1 MVGKS
6 DVSQHPRRVK
16 GTETGRAAFKTRR
29 AEKAVDET
37 HRLHGISGFDARED
51 TFPSNTHAA
60 PPRRGAQ
67 GPSGTRGMSDRIT
80 HECGV
85 ALVRL
90 LKPLAYYQEKYGSPL
105 WGFTKLFLL
114 MEKQHNR
121 GQDGAGVASVKLDVP
136 AGEAFMFRER
146 SVKSNPLDRIF
157 KSLLAQYNEKVDT
170 GVIHPEFPDTVKRAF
185 DFGGELLMGHLRY
198 GTSGGYS
205 LSSCHPFFRRS
216 PWPTRNL
223 ALCGNFNLT
232 NTAELNAS
240 LTAMGQHPIHATDT
254 QAILEKIG
262 FFLDEEHEDIYRF
275 LRKRDLAGA
284 ELSRRISDDLDVT
297 RILTRASQNW
307 DGGYT
312 LCGLIGNGDAF
323 VARDPSGIR
332 PCFWFQNDEV
342 AAVASERAPLMTV
355 FDLAAEQVRE
365 VKPGHVVV
373 LKRAGT
379 ITENQFTAPL
389 PRSSC
394 SFERIYF
401 SRGND
406 LDIYRERQAL
416 GGQLA
421 GQVIKAIDHDW
432 ANTVFGF
439 IPNTAEV
446 AYYGLMSALRCRR
459 RDEVKAAILQACA
472 NGTLDEALLDELILR
487 NWPRGEKVVSK
498 DIKLR
503 TFIGQEGLRNQLAS
517 HIYDITYGS
526 VNPGDN
532 LVCVDD
538 SIVRGTTLRK
548 SILRILARL
557 QPRKIVI
564 LSTAP
569 QIRYPDCYG
578 IDMSELGKFI
588 AFEAAVELLKARGQ
602 GDLLQEVYTLCREEV
617 KRAGTV
623 NHVRKIYEPFTPEE
637 ISAKIVERVR
647 PKSIDWQGEIEIIFQ
662 TIENLHAAVPNHTG
676 DWYFTG
682 RYPTPGGYRVV
693 NQAYLNYFEKAEG
706 RSY

>member
-1 MVGKS
+1 
-6 DVSQHPRRVK
+6 
-16 GTETGRAAFKTRR
+16 
-29 AEKAVDET
+29 
-37 HRLHGISGFDARED
+37 
-51 TFPSNTHAA
+51 
-60 PPRRGAQ
+60 
-67 GPSGTRGMSDRIT
+67 MSDRIN

-121 GQDGAGVASVKLDVP
+121 GQDGAGVACVKGDMP

-146 SVKSNPLDRIF
+146 SVKSNPLDKIF
-157 KSLLAQYNEKVDT
+157 KALLAQYDEKVRAGT
-170 GVIHPEFPDTVKRAF
+170 IHPEFAETVKQHF
-185 DFGGELLMGHLRY
+185 DFGGELLLGHLRY
-198 GTSGGYS
+198 GTSGGYNI
-205 LSSCHPFFRRS
+205 SSCHPYFRRS

-240 LTAMGQHPIHATDT
+240 LIGMGQHPIFATDT

-275 LRKRDLAGA
+275 LRTRGLDGA
-284 ELSRRISDDLDVT
+284 EISRRISEDLDLT
-297 RILTRASQNW
+297 RVLTRASQKW
-307 DGGYT
+307 DGGFT

-342 AAVASERAPLMTV
+342 VAFASERAPLMTV
-355 FDLAAEQVRE
+355 FDLAVEE
-365 VKPGHVVV
+365 VKEVMPGHVVV
-373 LKRAGT
+373 IKRRGT
-379 ITENQFTAPL
+379 VTQNQFTSPL
-389 PRSSC
+389 LRASC

-416 GGQLA
+416 GGGLA
-421 GQVIKAIDHDW
+421 DQVIRAIDHDW
-432 ANTVFGF
+432 ANTVFSF

-446 AYYGLMSALRCRR
+446 AYYGLMSALRTRR
-459 RDEVKAAILQACA
+459 RDEVKAAIMQASA
-472 NGTLDEALLDELILR
+472 EGGLTEALLDELILR

-503 TFIGQEGLRNQLAS
+503 TFIGQENLRNQLVS
-517 HIYDITYGS
+517 HVYDITYGS
-526 VNPGDN
+526 VRAGQDN

-538 SIVRGTTLRK
+538 SIVRGTTLRR

-557 QPRKIVI
+557 KPRKII
-564 LSTAP
+564 IISTAP

-578 IDMSELGKFI
+578 IDMSELGKFV
-588 AFEAAVELLKARGQ
+588 AFEATVALLKERGQ
-602 GDLLQEVYTLCREEV
+602 GALLDEVYELCREEV
-617 KRAGTV
+617 ARGGAT
-623 NHVRKIYEPFTPEE
+623 NHVRKIYEPFTPEQ

-647 PKSIDWQGEIEIIFQ
+647 PKGIEWQGEVEIIFQ
-662 TIENLHAAVPNHTG
+662 TIENLHAAVPQHTG

-682 RYPTPGGYRVV
+682 KYPTPGGYRVA
-693 NQAYLNYFEKAEG
+693 NQAYLNYYEKSEG

>member
-1 MVGKS
+1 
-6 DVSQHPRRVK
+6 
-16 GTETGRAAFKTRR
+16 
-29 AEKAVDET
+29 
-37 HRLHGISGFDARED
+37 
-51 TFPSNTHAA
+51 
-60 PPRRGAQ
+60 
-67 GPSGTRGMSDRIT
+67 MSDRIT

-90 LKPLAYYQEKYGSPL
+90 LKPLSYYEEKYGSPL

-121 GQDGAGVASVKLDVP
+121 GQDGAGVACVKLDAP
-136 AGEAFMFRER
+136 PGDAFMFRER
-146 SVKSNPLDRIF
+146 SVKTNPLDKIF
-157 KSLLAQYNEKVDT
+157 RALLSDYNEKLDA
-170 GVIHPEFPDTVKRAF
+170 GIIHPEFADTVKKSF
-185 DFGGELLMGHLRY
+185 DFGGELLLGHLRY

-205 LSSCHPFFRRS
+205 LSSCHPYFRRS

-232 NTAELNAS
+232 NTAELNES

-262 FFLDEEHEDIYRF
+262 FFLDEEHEDIFRY
-275 LRKRDLAGA
+275 LRTRGLHGA
-284 ELSRRISDDLDVT
+284 EISQRISEELDLT
-297 RILTRASQNW
+297 RVLTRASQKW

-312 LCGLIGNGDAF
+312 LCGLVGNGDAF

-342 AAVASERAPLMTV
+342 VAFASERAPLMTV
-355 FDLAAEQVRE
+355 FDLGVEDVNE
-365 VKPGHVVV
+365 VKPGHAVVI
-373 LKRAGT
+373 KRRGT
-379 ITENQFTAPL
+379 VTESAFTAPL
-389 PRSSC
+389 ARTSC
-394 SFERIYF
+394 SFERIYY

-406 LDIYRERQAL
+406 VDIYRERQAL
-416 GGQLA
+416 GGNLA
-421 GQVIKAIDHDW
+421 DQVIKSIGHDW
-432 ANTVFGF
+432 ANTVFSF

-446 AYYGLMSALRCRR
+446 AYYGLMSALRTRR
-459 RDEVKAAILQACA
+459 RDEVKAAILAA
-472 NGTLDEALLDELILR
+472 NQKGGLTEALLDDLILR

-498 DIKLR
+498 DIKIR
-503 TFIGQEGLRNQLAS
+503 TFIGQESMRNQLAS
-517 HIYDITYGS
+517 HVYDITYGS
-526 VNPGDN
+526 VKPGDN

-557 QPRKIVI
+557 NPRKIVVV
-564 LSTAP
+564 STAP

-578 IDMSELGKFI
+578 IDMSELGKFV
-588 AFEAAVELLKARGQ
+588 AFEAAVALLKERGQ
-602 GDLLQEVYTLCREEV
+602 GALLAEVHQLCRDEIAS
-617 KRAGTV
+617 RGMT

-637 ISAKIVERVR
+637 ISAKIVERVW
-647 PKSIDWQGEIEIIFQ
+647 PKGVEWKGEIEIIYQ
-662 TIENLHAAVPNHTG
+662 TIENLHAAVPQHTG

-682 RYPTPGGYRVV
+682 KYPTPGGYHVV
-693 NQAYLNYFEKAEG
+693 NQAFLNYYEKNAG

>member
-1 MVGKS
+1 
-6 DVSQHPRRVK
+6 
-16 GTETGRAAFKTRR
+16 
-29 AEKAVDET
+29 
-37 HRLHGISGFDARED
+37 
-51 TFPSNTHAA
+51 
-60 PPRRGAQ
+60 
-67 GPSGTRGMSDRIT
+67 MSDRIT

-85 ALVRL
+85 AMVRL
-90 LKPLAYYQEKYGSPL
+90 LKPLSYYQEKYGSPL

-121 GQDGAGVASVKLDVP
+121 GQDGAGVACVKLDVP
-136 AGEAFMFRER
+136 AGSPFMFRER
-146 SVKSNPLDRIF
+146 NIKANPLDRIF
-157 KSLLAQYNEKVDT
+157 RGLLKQYNEQVTT
-170 GVIHPEFPDTVKRAF
+170 GAIHPEFTETVKKNF

-232 NTAELNAS
+232 NTEELNRS
-240 LTAMGQHPIHATDT
+240 LISMGQHPIFATDT

-284 ELSRRISDDLDVT
+284 ELSQRISEDLDVT
-297 RILTRASQNW
+297 RVITRAAQKW
-307 DGGYT
+307 DGGYV

-323 VARDPSGIR
+323 VVRDPSGIR
-332 PCFWFQNDEV
+332 PCFYFQSDEV
-342 AAVASERAPLMTV
+342 VAFASERAPLMTV
-355 FDLAAEQVRE
+355 FDLALEQVKE
-365 VKPGHVVV
+365 VEPGHAVVIK
-373 LKRAGT
+373 KRGT
-379 ITENQFTAPL
+379 VTSAPFTAPL
-389 PRSSC
+389 PRASC

-406 LDIYRERQAL
+406 VDIYRERQAL

-421 GQVIKAIDHDW
+421 PQVLKSIGHDW
-432 ANTVFGF
+432 GNTVFSF
-439 IPNTAEV
+439 IPNTSETAF
-446 AYYGLMSALRCRR
+446 YGLMHALRTLR
-459 RDEVKAAILQACA
+459 RDEVKAAILAASQA
-472 NGTLDEALLDELILR
+472 GKLDEATLDNLILR

-498 DIKLR
+498 DIKIR
-503 TFIGQEGLRNQLAS
+503 TFIGQENLRNQLAS
-517 HIYDITYGS
+517 HVYDITYGS
-526 VNPGDN
+526 VRSGEDN
-532 LVCVDD
+532 LVVVDD
-538 SIVRGTTLRK
+538 SIVRGTTLRR

-557 QPRKIVI
+557 NPKKIVI

-588 AFEAAVELLKARGQ
+588 AFEAAVALLRERGQ
-602 GDLLQEVYTLCREEV
+602 ENLLDEVYELCRDEV
-617 KRAGTV
+617 KKGGPH
-623 NHVRKIYEPFTPEE
+623 NHVRRIYDPFKPEE
-637 ISAKIVERVR
+637 ISKKIVELVR
-647 PKSIDWQGEIEIIFQ
+647 PKNLDWQGEFEIIFQ
-662 TIENLHAAVPNHTG
+662 TIENLHAAVPHHSG

-682 RYPTPGGYRVV
+682 KYPTPGGYRVV
-693 NQAYLNYFEKAEG
+693 NQAYLNYYEKNDG